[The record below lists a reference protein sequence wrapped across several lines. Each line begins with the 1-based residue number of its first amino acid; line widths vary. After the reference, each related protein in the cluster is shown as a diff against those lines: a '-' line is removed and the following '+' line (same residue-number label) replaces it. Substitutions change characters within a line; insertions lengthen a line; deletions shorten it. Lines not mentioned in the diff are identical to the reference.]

1 MGKFLNPK
9 DLKAN
14 LYRIFKEAEEEII
27 IISPFIQLSD
37 ETRTLLRPKQKI
49 KDFQITIL
57 YGKNEQDP
65 SKSLNPIDYRFFS
78 EFKNHEILY
87 NANLHAKYYA
97 NEREAI
103 ITSLNLHQFSLQN
116 NIEVGTL
123 LKESWGPIGNFI
135 TGNTE
140 DVDAFNYFNK
150 VLEQSEAVH
159 VAEVDSRGRSSSVI
173 SDNAKHYFKGNPSLG
188 YCIRS
193 GEKILFNLKKPFSD
207 RAYLEWIK
215 YKNETYKENYCH
227 FSGEKSNGQTSFAK
241 PVLAKYWKEVKG

>member
-14 LYRIFKEAEEEII
+14 LYRIFKEAEKEII

-37 ETRTLLRPKQKI
+37 EIRTLLRPKQKI

-65 SKSLNPIDYRFFS
+65 SKSLNPTDYRFFC

-87 NANLHAKYYA
+87 NPNLHAKYYA
-97 NEREAI
+97 NEQEAI

-123 LKESWGPIGNFI
+123 LKQSWGSIGNLI
-135 TGNTE
+135 SGNTE
-140 DVDAFNYFNK
+140 DADAFNYFNT
-150 VLEQSEAVH
+150 VLDQSKEVH
-159 VAEVDSRGRSSSVI
+159 VAELGSRNKSSSVI
-173 SDNAKHYFKGNPSLG
+173 ADNTKHFFKENPNKG

-207 RAYLEWIK
+207 RAYLEWVK

-241 PVLAKYWKEVKG
+241 PVLAKYWKELK

>member
-14 LYRIFKEAEEEII
+14 LYRIFKEAEKEII

-37 ETRTLLRPKQKI
+37 ELRTLLLPKQKI

-57 YGKNEQDP
+57 YGKNEHDP
-65 SKSLNPIDYRFFS
+65 SKSLNPTDYRFFS

-87 NANLHAKYYA
+87 NPNLHAKYYA

-103 ITSLNLHQFSLQN
+103 ITSLNLHQFSLEN

-123 LKESWGPIGNFI
+123 LKQSWGAIGDFI

-140 DVDAFNYFNK
+140 DADAFNYFNK
-150 VLEQSEAVH
+150 VLNQSKDVH
-159 VAEVDSRGRSSSVI
+159 VAAVGSRNKSSSVI
-173 SDNAKHYFKGNPSLG
+173 SDNTKHYFKEKLTMG
-188 YCIRS
+188 YCIRT
-193 GEKILFNLKKPFSD
+193 GEKIPFNPEKPFS
-207 RAYLEWIK
+207 AIAFAEWSK
-215 YKNETYKENYCH
+215 FKNPHYKENYCH
-227 FSGEKSNGQTSFAK
+227 LSGVNSFGKTSFAR
-241 PVLAKYWKEVKG
+241 PVMDYSKLI

>member
-9 DLKAN
+9 DLKTN
-14 LYRIFKEAEEEII
+14 LYRIFKEAENEII

-37 ETRTLLRPKQKI
+37 ELRTLLRPKQKI
-49 KDFQITIL
+49 KDFQISIL
-57 YGKNEQDP
+57 YGKNERDP

-87 NANLHAKYYA
+87 NPNLHAKYYA

-123 LKESWGPIGNFI
+123 LKQSWGALGDLI

-140 DVDAFNYFNK
+140 DADAFNYFKK
-150 VLEQSEAVH
+150 VLDQSEAVH
-159 VAEVDSRGRSSSVI
+159 VTEIDSRGRSSSVI
-173 SDNAKHYFKGNPSLG
+173 ADNTKHYFKEKPVMG
-188 YCIRS
+188 YCIRT
-193 GEKILFNLKKPFSD
+193 GEKIPFNPEKPFS
-207 RAYLEWIK
+207 AKAFAEWSK
-215 YKNETYKENYCH
+215 FKNPHYKENYCH
-227 FSGEKSNGQTSFAK
+227 QSGVKSYGKTSFAW
-241 PVLAKYWKEVKG
+241 PVIEGK

>member
-1 MGKFLNPK
+1 MGKFLNPS

-37 ETRTLLRPKQKI
+37 ELKVLLKPKQKI
-49 KDFQITIL
+49 QDFRITIL
-57 YGKNEQDP
+57 YGKNEKDP
-65 SKSLNPIDYRFFS
+65 TKSLNPSDYAFFNQ
-78 EFKNHEILY
+78 FPNHEIFY

-97 NEREAI
+97 NESESI
-103 ITSLNLHQFSLQN
+103 ITSLNLHQFSLKN

-123 LKESWGPIGNFI
+123 LKKSLIPMGGFL
-135 TGNTE
+135 TGTE
-140 DVDAFNYFNK
+140 DADAFNYFDVVLSKSEPVHIAEKESRHKSSK
-150 VLEQSEAVH
+150 VIVNNVNDFFNDRKTS
-159 VAEVDSRGRSSSVI
+159 
-173 SDNAKHYFKGNPSLG
+173 G

-193 GEKILFNLKKPFSD
+193 GEKIPFNLEKPFSAK
-207 RAYLEWIK
+207 AYLEWAK
-215 YKNETYKENYCH
+215 YKNESYKENYCH